1 MAMQTKTKLRYDK
14 FVNEYIKN
22 QNATQAAIVAGF
34 SKKTAAVKG
43 SELLRNEYIKNRL
56 DEHRQILMENDIAD
70 EKEVL
75 SYLSSVMRGNEKDEV
90 ATPTGV
96 YEIKVQTK
104 DRNKAA
110 ELIGKSYAIWTDKKS
125 IDANIAPVRII
136 DDVPNNDEG
145 DDSDA

>member
-22 QNATQAAIVAGF
+22 QNATHAAIVAGF

-75 SYLSSVMRGNEKDEV
+75 SYLTKVMRGEEEDEV
-90 ATPTGV
+90 ATNSGV
-96 YEIKVQTK
+96 YRIRTQTK

-125 IDANIAPVRII
+125 IDANIAPVKII
-136 DDVPNNDEG
+136 DDVPTGEG
-145 DDSDA
+145 DNDA